1 MEDLKKLPFVT
12 LVDMLANHT
21 ERVMHLLK
29 EGITGKDYDAGKAMI
44 KLLTAEIERRNKKR
58 ERRTKR

>member
-1 MEDLKKLPFVT
+1 MT

-44 KLLTAEIERRNKKR
+44 KLLTAEIERRNKKD
-58 ERRTKR
+58 KGGLSDN